1 MTPDERRKN
10 EAIVRGLKASLETLP
25 GDMHSGIHSAIAY
38 YENPEGNP
46 YDYQPPQNEPPR
58 NSMTN
63 RPITFTPKV
72 TVGGKELNTRNN
84 DPFRR

>member
-46 YDYQPPQNEPPR
+46 YDYQPPPELPR
-58 NSMTN
+58 NSMYN

-72 TVGGKELNTRNN
+72 TVGGKELNTPNT